1 MGSYLMR
8 NSRDE
13 NLLVGDIHLTIQG
26 ITGMDKPASLNIAIE
41 IDSYGHYFRKAATKF
56 ISNAVNPQ
64 WNEYFLLELE
74 GCENIRFILYEEGKE
89 GSDYNDKPVLR
100 AEHVLK
106 VSLSGLINNLPFFS
120 YPNIYYFTVG

>member
-1 MGSYLMR
+1 MR

-13 NLLVGDIHLTIQG
+13 SLLVGDIHLTIQG

-56 ISNAVNPQ
+56 ISNVVNPQ

-74 GCENIRFILYEEGKE
+74 GCQNIRFLLYEEGKE
-89 GSDYNDKPVLR
+89 GSDSNDKPVLR

-106 VSLSGLINNLPFFS
+106 VCCRSWAWLILPFSLS
-120 YPNIYYFTVG
+120 NIYSFTVE